1 MTDPAFSRRVF
12 DQPGALPRAGGA
24 WRLIFVRCG
33 SGAAAI
39 GDQEMLLRRGDVL
52 IPPPPRPV
60 RLTQAAGLTLCDAL
74 IPPDCLPAAR
84 RQNAALRECMEPTEP
99 ILLHLPRDAWAQA
112 EYLLDAALA
121 EEKRRDAESPL
132 LLDGLCACL
141 LAIILREK
149 DRAQAADVPPE
160 ALEKALRYLDAHVT
174 EDVSLPQLSAAAGL
188 STRQLDR
195 QFAAAF
201 GMTPV
206 RYLAQLRMAR
216 ARTLLRGTARPI
228 TEIAFD
234 CGYADSNY
242 FARVFRKVCGL
253 SPQQYRQSGG
263 NADEGY

>member
-1 MTDPAFSRRVF
+1 MTDSAFSQRTYG
-12 DQPGALPRAGGA
+12 QPGTLPRAGGA
-24 WRLIFVRCG
+24 WRLIFVRRG

-39 GDQEMLLRRGDVL
+39 GEKEMLLRRGDAL
-52 IPPPPRPV
+52 IPPPSRSV
-60 RLTQAAGLTLCDAL
+60 RFTQAAGLTLCDAL

-84 RQNAALRECMEPTEP
+84 RQNAALREDMEPKEP
-99 ILLHLPRDAWAQA
+99 QILHLERDAWAQA
-112 EYLLDAALA
+112 EYLLDTALA
-121 EEKRRDAESPL
+121 EERRRDAESPL

-149 DRAQAADVPPE
+149 AREKAADAPPE

-174 EDVSLPQLSAAAGL
+174 EDVSLSQLSAVAGL

-206 RYLAQLRMAR
+206 RYLARLRMAR

-234 CGYADSNY
+234 CGYVDSNY

-253 SPQQYRQSGG
+253 SPQQYRQAGG
-263 NADEGY
+263 NADEG